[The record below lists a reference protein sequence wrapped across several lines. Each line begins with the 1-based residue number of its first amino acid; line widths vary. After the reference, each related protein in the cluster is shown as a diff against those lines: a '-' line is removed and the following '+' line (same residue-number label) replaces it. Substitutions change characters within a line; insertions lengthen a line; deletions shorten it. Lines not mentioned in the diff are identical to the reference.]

1 VLRSIFL
8 PVLVSVLAAATLAQE
23 ANQDSLISV
32 IDHRWERVR
41 VSGQK
46 IDGSTAAPMRA
57 LTSSDKYYQRAA
69 RENQPKGVPDPSEY
83 TTDGRSS
90 AIEKNVQEARSAKT
104 DDVNGFR
111 YVANV
116 RNNSD
121 RKVDVLFW
129 EYRFTEF
136 ANPKNVIRRQFLC
149 SAKMKPGEKLE
160 LSALSTLGPTDVIST
175 DSLKN
180 PDEKLFNEKI
190 LLNRIEF
197 TDGAILQRR
206 EWKMGDVE
214 ASVKK
219 LTSGSWG
226 KDVCKML

>member
-1 VLRSIFL
+1 MPRCFFL
-8 PVLVSVLAAATLAQE
+8 WAMLFGVVAAATAQE
-23 ANQDSLISV
+23 VDQDSLISV
-32 IDHRWERVR
+32 LDHRWERVR

-46 IDGSTAAPMRA
+46 IDGNTASPMRA

-69 RENQPKGVPDPSEY
+69 RENQPKGVPDPAEY

-90 AIEKNVQEARSAKT
+90 ALEKNVQEARSAKT

-111 YVANV
+111 YVANI

-136 ANPKNVIRRQFLC
+136 ANTRNVIRRQFLC

-160 LSALSTLGPTDVIST
+160 LSALSILGPSDTIST
-175 DSLKN
+175 ESLKGSATKLF
-180 PDEKLFNEKI
+180 DEKIF
-190 LLNRIEF
+190 LNRIEF
-197 TDGAILQRR
+197 TDGAVLQRR
-206 EWKMGDVE
+206 DWKIAEVE

-219 LTSGSWG
+219 AVAAPWG
-226 KDVCKML
+226 KEVCKML

>member
-1 VLRSIFL
+1 MPRYFLL
-8 PVLVSVLAAATLAQE
+8 PVLVLVLAAGSLAQD

-46 IDGSTAAPMRA
+46 IDTGTTAPIRA
-57 LTSSDKYYQRAA
+57 ITPSDKYYQRAA

-90 AIEKNVQEARSAKT
+90 AIEKNVQDARSAKT

-136 ANPKNVIRRQFLC
+136 ANPKNVVRRQFLC
-149 SAKMKPGEKLE
+149 AAKMKPGEKFE
-160 LSALSTLGPTDVIST
+160 LSAHSILGPSDVISM
-175 DSLKN
+175 DSLKS
-180 PDEKLFNEKI
+180 PDEKLFDEKI

-206 EWKMGDVE
+206 EWKLADVE

>member
-1 VLRSIFL
+1 MARFSFL
-8 PVLVSVLAAATLAQE
+8 PAIALILAAQGFAQDQNQDSLVSVL
-23 ANQDSLISV
+23 
-32 IDHRWERVR
+32 DHKWERVR

-46 IDGSTAAPMRA
+46 LDGNTAAPIRA

-90 AIEKNVQEARSAKT
+90 AIEKNVQDARAAKT
-104 DDVNGFR
+104 DAINGFR
-111 YVANV
+111 YVAHV

-160 LSALSTLGPTDVIST
+160 LSALSILGPSEVIST
-175 DSLKN
+175 ESLKD
-180 PDEKLFNEKI
+180 PDQKLFDEKI
-190 LLNRIEF
+190 YLNRIEF

-206 EWKMGDVE
+206 DWKMSEVE

-219 LTSGSWG
+219 ATSMPWG
-226 KDVCKML
+226 AEVCKML

>member
-1 VLRSIFL
+1 MPRYFL
-8 PVLVSVLAAATLAQE
+8 LPILVSVLITSASAQE
-23 ANQDSLISV
+23 VNQDSLISV
-32 IDHRWERVR
+32 LDHRWERVR

-46 IDGSTAAPMRA
+46 IDGGAAAPMRA

-111 YVANV
+111 YAANI

-129 EYRFTEF
+129 EYRFT
-136 ANPKNVIRRQFLC
+136 
-149 SAKMKPGEKLE
+149 
-160 LSALSTLGPTDVIST
+160 
-175 DSLKN
+175 
-180 PDEKLFNEKI
+180 
-190 LLNRIEF
+190 
-197 TDGAILQRR
+197 
-206 EWKMGDVE
+206 
-214 ASVKK
+214 
-219 LTSGSWG
+219 
-226 KDVCKML
+226 